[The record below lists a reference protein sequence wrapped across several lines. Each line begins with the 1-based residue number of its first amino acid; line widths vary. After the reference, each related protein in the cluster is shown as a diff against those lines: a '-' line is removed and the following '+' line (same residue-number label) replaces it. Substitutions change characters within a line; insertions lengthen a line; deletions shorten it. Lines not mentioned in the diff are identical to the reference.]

1 MNEERNQLL
10 SLLKEKSFEKR
21 RIVLSS
27 GKESDFYIDVK
38 QTALHPEGAYLIGKL
53 ILKLLEKGERVE
65 AVGGMT
71 MGADPLSVSVSVL
84 SHVEKKGLPA
94 FFIRKEPKKHGTG
107 LWIEGTKNLKSGTA
121 VAILEDV
128 VTSGASTLKA
138 IERAQSG
145 GLVVKR
151 VIAIVDREEGG
162 RKEIEKKGY
171 RLESLFQRSD
181 FILNPT
187 S

>member
-1 MNEERNQLL
+1 MRERDKLL
-10 SLLKEKSFEKR
+10 SFLREKSFEKK

-53 ILKLLEKGERVE
+53 ILKLLEKGERVK

-84 SHVEKKGLPA
+84 SYIKKKGLPA

-107 LWIEGTKNLKSGTA
+107 LWIEGTKNLKSGMA

-128 VTSGASTLKA
+128 VTTGASLLHA
-138 IERAQSG
+138 IERTEKE

-151 VIAIVDREEGG
+151 VIAVVDREEGG
-162 RKEIEKKGY
+162 REEIEKKGY
-171 RLESLFQRSD
+171 RLESLFRRSD
-181 FILNPT
+181 FTL
-187 S
+187 

>member
-1 MNEERNQLL
+1 MDRERERLL
-10 SLLKEKSFEKR
+10 TLLKEKSFKKKR
-21 RIVLSS
+21 MVLSS

-38 QTALHPEGAYLIGKL
+38 QTALYPEGAYLIGKL

-84 SHVEKKGLPA
+84 GYLEKRELPS
-94 FFIRKEPKKHGTG
+94 FFIRKEPKKHGTEQ
-107 LWIEGTKNLKSGTA
+107 WIEGTNNVKAGMS

-128 VTSGASTLKA
+128 VTTGASTLLA
-138 IERAQSG
+138 IERAENG
-145 GLVVKR
+145 GLLVKR

-162 RKEIEKKGY
+162 KEEIKKKGY
-171 RLESLFQRSD
+171 LLESLFRRSD
-181 FILNPT
+181 FF
-187 S
+187 